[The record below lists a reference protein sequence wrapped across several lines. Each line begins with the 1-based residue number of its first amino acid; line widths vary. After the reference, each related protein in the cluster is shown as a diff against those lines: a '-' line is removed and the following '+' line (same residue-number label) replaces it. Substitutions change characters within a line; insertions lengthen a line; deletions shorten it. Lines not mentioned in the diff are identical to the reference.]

1 MDQLRKRMENVHEY
15 ARMRTRIASDRMK
28 RRYDVG
34 STRETFKCGD
44 AVWLYNPQRKKGL
57 SPKLSDDWEG
67 PYLVTKQI
75 NELLYRIRK
84 SPRAK
89 SRIVHRN

>member
-1 MDQLRKRMENVHEY
+1 MHI
-15 ARMRTRIASDRMK
+15 RIASDRMK
-28 RRYDVG
+28 LRYDVE

-57 SPKLSDDWEG
+57 SPKLSNDWEG

-75 NELLYRIRK
+75 NELLYRIQK

-89 SRIVHRN
+89 SRIAIDYGAICLIGTFRFRRQM